1 MDLTIIFLNS
11 QATSYDSAAV
21 KQQIKFSLANQL
33 NTLHR
38 PMVEDLDS
46 GNIDET

>member
-11 QATSYDSAAV
+11 KATTYDSEVV

-38 PMVEDLDS
+38 PMDEGLDS
-46 GNIDET
+46 GNIYET